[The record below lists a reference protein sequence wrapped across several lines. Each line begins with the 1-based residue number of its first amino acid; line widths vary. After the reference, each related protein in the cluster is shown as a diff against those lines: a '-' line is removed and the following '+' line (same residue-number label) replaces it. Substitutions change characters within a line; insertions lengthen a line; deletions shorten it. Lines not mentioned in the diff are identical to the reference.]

1 MEPVMQEIMAEVN
14 GRYNLSNILDVLD
27 KLRRA
32 KRIDIDMY
40 DKVYKQIITE
50 SRNDGDKW
58 YQRYIPL
65 KPKQLKELNSL
76 NFSFDVKTS
85 CDENNPNHTNRI
97 QPSKLDKV
105 QKFTSPTTFASPPT
119 FETRGS
125 KLTDFQ
131 SDYQKELTNQ
141 ILYQISD
148 GKRRSA
154 QSDYIKSDKQHKT
167 NRTISSFNINSLQ
180 QLISVVQRKIMQH
193 YRVAFNKII
202 YLYNEPVK
210 LLQDVEIQAE
220 PSKVAKFSL
229 KDSFQ
234 IEKEIQQFQE
244 NQILKILFHHFDN
257 LKQYWL
263 KKKRIKNSRNQVLLM
278 RKHNYLWRT
287 FNKLRKYSIKHKQNR
302 LKKIQADHFYSLN
315 QLRIYFEKMINYH
328 LEKQT
333 KNSKQKISSG
343 LIQLRNKEI
352 LRTCFAK
359 FIQYYQYRRNK
370 HQNNLLAYGLYQQK
384 LQKQYFTLWSNLVM
398 NQQKR
403 ETNQIIMKKG
413 LKKWKQYLQLKDFN
427 RKRKQTADN
436 LLIWQYKRK
445 IFQILKGYHIII
457 QNKNKYNKQLYD
469 VYLFQLLRKGF
480 KGFVINIQIK
490 EKKKEQYQQ
499 IGRFL
504 QILYISKPFNILQQ
518 YTKEQKMKKELNSKA
533 RAIYRVNKLRR
544 LTNFWL
550 KWAQEKKFHRKQDIQ
565 NIPQIKQFQIYLYF
579 NKYKLAFQRSLWLKN
594 LVRIM
599 RSKYQKDFIKEL
611 KLNNIRFKQEN
622 KYPLKLKQ
630 KVISGLRI
638 NLINHLKKQQFYKQ
652 LLSLHQHNILKHI
665 FDYMKVRGNNYR
677 QKLINKRSVQR
688 SLFGKYVA
696 GPFYFWL
703 NYSQKH
709 AYKRNI
715 RNNFDKLHIIKV
727 YQKVFKT
734 LNDYKWKKKIQNVQ
748 DSKNIPIIIQKQ
760 KLRFFKFWNAKRLSK
775 GKIESFC
782 ISFSNLQKRIFFK
795 HMQLIKV
802 RDFQKK
808 KYMAQGRIFYLMK
821 FAFNQLNKYKINKL
835 KQRNNTEIIK
845 KRQLYHL
852 KSNSFKHM
860 RKLFTFE
867 QNVAYLTA
875 ITVLQIKKNLLQKY
889 FKGFKELIVNKK
901 RPRDQ
906 IMKMN
911 KLRKCFAGWKVFT
924 SKQQGTKLMVQ
935 AIQDIQKDQ
944 KLKFF
949 RKLSSNN
956 RIKNA
961 NMYYNQNLIKKVLMY
976 WFDSTQSS
984 QKTIYL
990 TTILNKLKIK
1000 QLKKQFQKLLI
1011 KNKSMQV
1018 YQNSIN
1024 LMKRKMLKIWK
1035 LKLQKLKKFQRFL
1048 FQITNNRMENMIFS
1062 FQAIRDNSKEI
1073 EIKNKYSFQLLLQHF
1088 QQWKKLYQK
1097 SNSFKRIIF
1106 SILIALKKTKICAL
1120 NRMKKINK
1128 DKKIV
1133 IQCSKLQ
1140 KQRIFHKWLKKLHQ
1154 IEGFKKLQIILNK
1167 KEMEQ
1172 FNKKAKK
1179 LFGINQQFII
1189 NSILSR
1195 NTLSRIFLRWNY
1207 LSKMNQKLKLFEFK
1221 LENIFSNKMYQ
1232 KHCQSVLFYHLQS
1245 YQIKQLK
1252 GEFALKTFNK
1262 LVQHKQNAI
1271 FGQLQQDSIY
1281 YNYLDQKNIRKQ
1293 IICFTLW
1300 AKLTNESVAY
1310 KFISKSLGE
1319 IFKRNMYYNLK
1330 IIKQFGDKN
1339 QIIFKKIDDKKKK
1352 KVLLYWF
1359 LQSQKRIAAKSIYNI
1374 LDTNYDSKQNKLL
1387 YVAKF
1392 MEILS
1397 QNSKKTKK
1405 GNKYYDVLNS
1415 LIKNKMKQ
1423 ALSKVLKFSKQQYLS
1438 KCKKRKLKKQYIK
1451 LWRINKAVI
1460 TFNKILGMSYDR
1472 NISYYFNKIKTQN
1485 QNQKAE
1491 FHYQNKLKYQLIQF
1505 LQQVKDTTNKKIEYL
1520 SSKQNTIIVNVCF
1533 QTWIIEL
1540 LKRNNQK
1547 KQFKK
1552 IFKGFYLYHYRTIG
1566 AEFIKQL
1573 KLEKKLQIKGEQE
1586 SQQSLIYSV
1595 FKGWKM
1601 LVDERKMLKKY
1612 LQQCSVEEKRGKS
1625 IPKNMP
1631 Y

>member
-1 MEPVMQEIMAEVN
+1 MQEIMAEVN

-27 KLRRA
+27 KLRSNNLLLKQGA

-85 CDENNPNHTNRI
+85 CDENNPNQTNRI
-97 QPSKLDKV
+97 QPSRLDKV

-119 FETRGS
+119 FETRAS
-125 KLTDFQ
+125 RLTDFQ

-141 ILYQISD
+141 ILQQISD

-154 QSDYIKSDKQHKT
+154 QSDYIKSEKQHRT

-193 YRVAFNKII
+193 YRLAFNKII
-202 YLYNEPVK
+202 FLYNEPVK

-234 IEKEIQQFQE
+234 IEKDIQLFQQ

-257 LKQYWL
+257 LKQNWL
-263 KKKRIKNSRNQVLLM
+263 RKKRIKNSRNQVLLM
-278 RKHNYLWRT
+278 RKHNYLWRA
-287 FNKLRKYSIKHKQNR
+287 FNKMRKYSIKHKQNR
-302 LKKIQADHFYSLN
+302 LKKVQSDHFYSLN
-315 QLRIYFEKMINYH
+315 QLRVYFEKWINFH
-328 LEKQT
+328 FAKQN
-333 KNSKQKISSG
+333 KNSKNKISFG
-343 LIQLRNKEI
+343 LIQLKNQETLK
-352 LRTCFAK
+352 TCFMK
-359 FIQYYQYRRNK
+359 FKLYYQHRRDK

-384 LQKQYFTLWSNLVM
+384 LQKLYFTLWNNLVM

-403 ETNQIIMKKG
+403 ETNQFVMKKCF
-413 LKKWKQYLQLKDFN
+413 KKWNQYLRLKDFN
-427 RKRKQTADN
+427 RKQKQTADN
-436 LLIWQYKRK
+436 LLIYQNKRK
-445 IFQILKGYHIII
+445 ILRILRCFHTVI
-457 QNKNKYNKQLYD
+457 QNKNNYKKQLND

-480 KGFVINIQIK
+480 KGFAINIQIK
-490 EKKKEQYQQ
+490 EKKNEQYQQ

-504 QILYISKPFNILQQ
+504 QMLYISKPFNILQQ

-533 RAIYRVNKLRR
+533 RAIYKVNKLRR

-550 KWAQEKKFHRKQDIQ
+550 NWAKEKRFHRKQDIA

-579 NKYKLAFQRSLWLKN
+579 NKYRLAFQRSLWLKN

-599 RSKYQKDFIKEL
+599 RSKHQKEFVKEL

-630 KVISGLRI
+630 KVIRGLRI

-652 LLSLHQHNILKHI
+652 LLSLHQHNIVKHI
-665 FDYMKVRGNNYR
+665 FDYMKVRAYNFR
-677 QKLINKRSVQR
+677 QKVINKRSVQR

-703 NYSQKH
+703 NYGQKH
-709 AYKRNI
+709 SYQRNI
-715 RNNFDKLHIIKV
+715 RNNFDKLHVIKV

-734 LNDYKWKKKIQNVQ
+734 LNDYKWKKKIQKVQ
-748 DSKNIPIIIQKQ
+748 DQKNLPIIVYKQ
-760 KLRFFKFWNAKRLSK
+760 KLRFLKFWNAKRLSK

-782 ISFSNLQKRIFFK
+782 VSFTNLQQRIFFK

-821 FAFNQLNKYKINKL
+821 FAFNQLNKYKMKKL

-860 RKLFTFE
+860 RRLFTFE

-889 FKGFKELIVNKK
+889 FKGFKDLIVHKK

-906 IMKMN
+906 VMKMN

-924 SKQQGTKLMVQ
+924 SKQQGAKLMIS
-935 AIQDIQKDQ
+935 AIQDIQRDQ
-944 KLKFF
+944 KLKLFK
-949 RKLSSNN
+949 KLDSNN
-956 RIKNA
+956 RIENA
-961 NMYYNQNLIKKVLMY
+961 KIFYKQNLIKKVLLH

-990 TTILNKLKIK
+990 TKILNKLR
-1000 QLKKQFQKLLI
+1000 LLLNNRSVQV
-1011 KNKSMQV
+1011 KN
-1018 YQNSIN
+1018 NSIN
-1024 LMKRKMLKIWK
+1024 LMKRKILKMWAS
-1035 LKLQKLKKFQRFL
+1035 KLQKLKKFQRFL
-1048 FQITNNRMENMIFS
+1048 LQMENKGKDNMIFS
-1062 FQAIRDNSKEI
+1062 IQAIIDNNKEI
-1073 EIKNKYSFQLLLQHF
+1073 EIQDKQQNQFLFKYF
-1088 QQWKKLYQK
+1088 QQWKKQYQK
-1097 SNSFKRIIF
+1097 SHSLKTIIF
-1106 SILIALKKTKICAL
+1106 SIENAIKKTKSCVL

-1128 DKKIV
+1128 DMKVYKL
-1133 IQCSKLQ
+1133 CSKMQ
-1140 KQRIFHKWLKKLHQ
+1140 KQRIFHKWVKQLNQ
-1154 IEGFKKLQIILNK
+1154 IGGFNKLQNIFEK
-1167 KEMEQ
+1167 KENEQ
-1172 FNKKAKK
+1172 FYKKARK
-1179 LFGINQQFII
+1179 LFVINKQYTL
-1189 NSILSR
+1189 NSNLSKSKLSR
-1195 NTLSRIFLRWNY
+1195 LFQRWEY
-1207 LSKMNQKLKLFEFK
+1207 LSKMNLKLKQFQSK
-1221 LENIFSNKMYQ
+1221 LENILTNKIYYQ
-1232 KHCQSVLFYHLQS
+1232 HCQSVLFYHLQS

-1262 LVQHKQNAI
+1262 LVQNKQYAI
-1271 FGQLQQDSIY
+1271 FGHLQQDSIY
-1281 YNYLDQKNIRKQ
+1281 YNYLEQKNIRKQ
-1293 IICFTLW
+1293 IICLTLW

-1310 KFISKSLGE
+1310 KFICKSLGE
-1319 IFKRNMYYNLK
+1319 IYKRNMYYNLK

-1339 QIIFKKIDDKKKK
+1339 QTIFKQIDDKKKQK
-1352 KVLLYWF
+1352 ILLFWF
-1359 LQSQKRIAAKSIYNI
+1359 FQSQKRIAAKSIYNI
-1374 LDTNYDSKQNKLL
+1374 LDQNYDSKQNKMQ
-1387 YVAKF
+1387 YVVKF

-1397 QNSKKTKK
+1397 QNQMKTEKA
-1405 GNKYYDVLNS
+1405 NKYYDIFNS
-1415 LIKNKMKQ
+1415 LIKQKMKQ
-1423 ALSKVLKFSKQQYLS
+1423 AFKKVLKSSKQQYLS
-1438 KCKKRKLKKQYIK
+1438 KCKKRKLQKQYLK
-1451 LWRINKAVI
+1451 QWRINKAVI
-1460 TFNKILGMSYDR
+1460 TFNKILG
-1472 NISYYFNKIKTQN
+1472 ISYERNLSNYFNKVKSQIKN
-1485 QNQKAE
+1485 KKAE
-1491 FHYQNKLKYQLIQF
+1491 LHYQSRLKYQLLLI
-1505 LQQVKDTTNKKIEYL
+1505 LQQVKNNTNKKLEYL
-1520 SSKQNTIIVNVCF
+1520 SSKQNNNLVNVYF
-1533 QTWIIEL
+1533 QMWIIEL
-1540 LKRNNQK
+1540 LKRTNQR
-1547 KQFKK
+1547 KQFMK
-1552 IFKGFYLYHYRTIG
+1552 IFRGFYLYHYRTIG

-1573 KLEKKLQIKGEQE
+1573 KLEKKLQIKSEQE
-1586 SQQSLIYSV
+1586 TQHSLMYSV
-1595 FKGWKM
+1595 FQAWRM
-1601 LVDERKMLKKY
+1601 EVDQKKMLKKY

-1625 IPKNMP
+1625 IPKYMP